1 MDQELLVF
9 WIDQL
14 KDLLPD
20 PCEDEI
26 DVEAST
32 SDMNRDTLR

>member
-14 KDLLPD
+14 KELLPD

-26 DVEAST
+26 EVEAGEAA
-32 SDMNRDTLR
+32 RDTRL

>member
-14 KDLLPD
+14 KELLPD

-26 DVEAST
+26 EVEAA
-32 SDMNRDTLR
+32 DNNRETRR

>member
-1 MDQELLVF
+1 MDGELLTF

-14 KDLLPD
+14 KELLPD

-26 DVEAST
+26 DIDST
-32 SDMNRDTLR
+32 ESGHDKYL